1 MTSIMTSII
10 TPGQT
15 TPNTVTLSKQDF
27 EQLADF
33 RYQLRIFLRFSEEV
47 TQQHGITVLQYLL
60 LLQVKG
66 YPDKEWATIAE
77 LAERLQSHHHGVVSL
92 VSRCEKAGLVSRRAG
107 QYDKRCV
114 EIQLTSKGE
123 ILVNQIAQC
132 HKNQVSQLQQVLGR
146 VQQSLSI
153 S

>member
-92 VSRCEKAGLVSRRAG
+92 VSRCEKAGLVLRHAG

-123 ILVNQIAQC
+123 ILVNQIAQR
-132 HKNQVSQLQQVLGR
+132 HKDQVSQLQQVLGR

>member
-1 MTSIMTSII
+1 MNDKYHDKHS
-10 TPGQT
+10 PGPAILGT
-15 TPNTVTLSKQDF
+15 GTLCKQDF
-27 EQLADF
+27 EQLANF

-66 YPDKEWATIAE
+66 YPDREWATIAE

-123 ILVNQIAQC
+123 ILVNQIAQR
-132 HKNQVSQLQQVLGR
+132 HKGQVSQLQQVLGR

>member
-1 MTSIMTSII
+1 MTSIMTKII
-10 TPGQT
+10 TSDHAILSTGK
-15 TPNTVTLSKQDF
+15 LSKQDF

-47 TQQHGITVLQYLL
+47 TQQHGITVLQYQL

-66 YPDKEWATIAE
+66 YPAREWATIAE

-92 VSRCEKAGLVSRRAG
+92 VSRCEKAGLISRRAG

-123 ILVNQIAQC
+123 TLVNQIAQR
-132 HKNQVSQLQQVLGR
+132 HKDQVNQLQQVLGR
-146 VQQSLSI
+146 VQQTLSI

>member
-1 MTSIMTSII
+1 MTSII

-92 VSRCEKAGLVSRRAG
+92 VSRCEKAGLVLRHAG

-123 ILVNQIAQC
+123 ILVNQIAQR
-132 HKNQVSQLQQVLGR
+132 HKDQVSQLQQVLGR